1 MRIAVFLIVA
11 ALIGAAPVR
20 AQDRYNNDDVHHPH
34 RLVKVLVGA
43 GALAIGTAIA
53 AKSSNTTT
61 VSSTL
66 GTTES
71 SSFST
76 SQLVTGLAIAGTG
89 GIVLWDGLRDHRPN
103 QPSTTFGV
111 SVGPRRGVFFRR
123 SW

>member
-1 MRIAVFLIVA
+1 MRIAAFVIMA
-11 ALIGAAPVR
+11 ALVGAMPLR
-20 AQDRYNNDDVHHPH
+20 AQDSYQDEHHPH
-34 RLVKVLVGA
+34 RVMKVLIGA
-43 GALAIGTAIA
+43 GALAIGATVA
-53 AKSSNTTT
+53 AKSSNTTRT
-61 VSSTL
+61 TSAL
-66 GTTES
+66 GITES

-111 SVGPRRGVFFRR
+111 SVGPRRGLFVRR